1 MKKLLLLTAIAL
13 GLNTI
18 QAQTM
23 YVRPMVGSQTA
34 YPVNNIQKLT
44 FDNGNLIVTNTTGPS
59 GTFALADNRY
69 INFTDLTL
77 GTNSSVVTES
87 KFYVYPNP
95 SSQWLNIS
103 SSNTLHRVSQIE
115 ILSLEGRLLMQQKPA
130 NESATQVNISA
141 LPQGMYLCR
150 ITSGN
155 QQQTLK
161 FLKQ

>member
-1 MKKLLLLTAIAL
+1 MAAIAF

-23 YVRPMVGSQTA
+23 YVRPKVGSQTSYVVA
-34 YPVNNIQKLT
+34 NIQKLT
-44 FDNGNLIVTNTTGPS
+44 FENGNLIVTNTTGPS

-77 GTNSSVVTES
+77 ETNNPVSVES

-103 SSNTLHRVSQIE
+103 GSNTLQSVSQIE

-130 NESATQVNISA
+130 DESAPQVDISA
-141 LPQGMYLCR
+141 LPQGMYLCK
-150 ITSGN
+150 ITSDN